1 MAGKLSPQD
10 KKEAARKKAAAQALR
25 KYMSQAKMQDLNF
38 AFCPGKSEEGAFLA
52 DRIRPVDALVRDA
65 RKESEGTQTVSG
77 RMSVDGSNLRLTC
90 DSTLPNL
97 EQRLKLFLSAHGIQM
112 RIHIETAKDAPPP
125 PPPDKG
131 DSGETGAGEKT
142 RPPAAEPA
150 DAPAAAPGAKGPDS
164 ARMAQ
169 LRKSWDG
176 ARQAALG
183 DMKTL
188 IGAIAQATRGLPGLD
203 DAPRR
208 ASALAG
214 HFKPFDARMG
224 KALKALEAQPG
235 DERLHKAV
243 AGLVQEYRKLLDT
256 EFFRAVDDNGFAKT
270 GIRSALIRP
279 LDQINQALAS

>member
-1 MAGKLSPQD
+1 MAGKISPQD

-25 KYMSQAKMQDLNF
+25 KFISQAKMQDLNF
-38 AFCPGKSEEGAFLA
+38 AFCPGKSEEGSFLA

-90 DSTLPNL
+90 EGTIPNL

-112 RIHIETAKDAPPP
+112 RIFIETSKGPPP
-125 PPPDKG
+125 PADDEGGGGKAA
-131 DSGETGAGEKT
+131 TNEKT
-142 RPPAAEPA
+142 QPPA
-150 DAPAAAPGAKGPDS
+150 DAPDAKGPDP

-169 LRKSWDG
+169 LRQSWDA

-235 DERLHKAV
+235 DDRLHKAV

-270 GIRSALIRP
+270 GIRAALIRP
-279 LDQINQALAS
+279 LDQIRQVLAV